1 MMRIATPP
9 ATPPPMAPPLLEL
22 LELVGAADV
31 VVEDAEVEVVEVDV
45 VEAGA
50 LVIVGMKG
58 GSDAKAP

>member
-1 MMRIATPP
+1 MRIATPP

-31 VVEDAEVEVVEVDV
+31 VVDDAEVEVVEVDV

-58 GSDAKAP
+58 GSDANAP